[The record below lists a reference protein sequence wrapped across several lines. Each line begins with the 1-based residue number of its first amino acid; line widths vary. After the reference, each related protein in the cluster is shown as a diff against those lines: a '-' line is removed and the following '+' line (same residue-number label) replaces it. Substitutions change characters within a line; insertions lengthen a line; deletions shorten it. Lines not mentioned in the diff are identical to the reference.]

1 VCEIEKNAPALA
13 KADPHVH
20 SAIAIA
26 AAGLATPSL
35 MCGANEMAVRAATG
49 IMLYVSNSEKTVG
62 KSI

>member
-1 VCEIEKNAPALA
+1 MAEDKQTVLA

-35 MCGANEMAVRAATG
+35 MCGANEMAIRAATG
-49 IMLYVSNSEKTVG
+49 IML
-62 KSI
+62 